1 MTPQEFD
8 RACATHDW
16 TYNYSDDHSM
26 WKLGEQ
32 QAQVLQWAMQEDN
45 RLIQLYRL
53 WSAYQFSGP
62 AWNKPVPDVVGGTG
76 GEPPSCGR
84 ILIPLHAWG

>member
-62 AWNKPVPDVVGGTG
+62 AWNKPVMTP
-76 GEPPSCGR
+76 EEFELQR
-84 ILIPLHAWG
+84 QEILEFLTRDTA

>member
-8 RACATHDW
+8 HACATHDW

-62 AWNKPVPDVVGGTG
+62 AWNKPVMTR
-76 GEPPSCGR
+76 EEFELQR
-84 ILIPLHAWG
+84 QEILEFLTRDTA

>member
-16 TYNYSDDHSM
+16 TYNYSDDHGM

-45 RLIQLYRL
+45 RLVQLYRL

-62 AWNKPVPDVVGGTG
+62 AWNKPVMTQ
-76 GEPPSCGR
+76 EEFELQR
-84 ILIPLHAWG
+84 QEILEFLTRDTA

>member
-16 TYNYSDDHSM
+16 TYNYSDDHGM

-53 WSAYQFSGP
+53 CLHTSSAVQL
-62 AWNKPVPDVVGGTG
+62 GTS
-76 GEPPSCGR
+76 P
-84 ILIPLHAWG
+84 